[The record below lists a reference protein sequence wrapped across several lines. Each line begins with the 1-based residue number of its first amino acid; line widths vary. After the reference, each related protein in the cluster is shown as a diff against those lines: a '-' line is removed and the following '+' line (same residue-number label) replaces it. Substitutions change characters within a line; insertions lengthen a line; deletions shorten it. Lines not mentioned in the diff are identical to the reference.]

1 MKSTKK
7 SKIIGIGS
15 YLPEK
20 ILTNKDLEK
29 MVETSDEWITSRTGI
44 EERRIAKENEYC
56 SDIGAKAA
64 EKALQDADMS
74 IKEIDCIIV
83 ATISPDYLFPNTAC
97 LIQKKLEAN
106 TVACFDIQAACS
118 GFIYGLSIAKSYIDT
133 GLYKNVL
140 LIAAEKLS
148 SLVNYKD
155 RSTCILFGDGAAACI
170 VSQKERKGFA
180 IESLV
185 MGADGEQADLL
196 ILPAGGSRN
205 PASHK
210 TVDENK
216 HYLQMSGGKVFKH
229 AVRRMQQAAEESIK
243 KAGLKESD
251 INWLIPHQA
260 NIRIIEAIAK
270 RFPHLPEER
279 IYKDVVRKFG
289 NTSAS
294 SVGISLEKL
303 LHARKIH
310 VNDRVLLSAFG
321 AGFTWGATVLRYE

>member
-1 MKSTKK
+1 MKNTKK

-15 YLPEK
+15 YLPER

-29 MVETSDEWITSRTGI
+29 MVETSDEWITTRTGI
-44 EERRIAKENEYC
+44 EERRIAREDEYC
-56 SDIGAKAA
+56 SDIGAEAA
-64 EKALQDADMS
+64 KKALQDANMS
-74 IKEIDCIIV
+74 IDEIDCIIV
-83 ATISPDYLFPNTAC
+83 ATISPDYLFPSTAS
-97 LIQKKLEAN
+97 LIQKKLKAN

-118 GFIYGLSIAKSYIDT
+118 GFIYGLSIAKSYVDT
-133 GLYKNVL
+133 GLCKNVL

-170 VSQKERKGFA
+170 VSQKEQKGFA

-196 ILPAGGSRN
+196 ILPAGGSRI

-210 TVDENK
+210 TVDENM
-216 HYLQMSGGKVFKH
+216 HYLQMSGGEVFKH
-229 AVRRMQQAAEESIK
+229 AVRRMQQAAVESIE
-243 KAGLKESD
+243 KAGLQESD
-251 INWLIPHQA
+251 IDWLIPHQA

-270 RFPHLPEER
+270 RFSHLPEER

-303 LHARKIH
+303 IHEGKVHLH
-310 VNDRVLLSAFG
+310 DRVLLSAFG

>member
-1 MKSTKK
+1 MKNTKK

-29 MVETSDEWITSRTGI
+29 MVETSDEWIKSRTGI
-44 EERRIAKENEYC
+44 EERRIAKEDEYC
-56 SDIGAKAA
+56 SDIGAEAA
-64 EKALQDADMS
+64 KKALRDANMS
-74 IKEIDCIIV
+74 IDEIDCIIV
-83 ATISPDYLFPNTAC
+83 ATISPDYLFPSTAC
-97 LIQKKLEAN
+97 LVQKKLKAN
-106 TVACFDIQAACS
+106 TVASFDIQAACS
-118 GFIYGLSIAKSYIDT
+118 GFIYGLSIAKSYVDT

-170 VSQKERKGFA
+170 VSQKQQKGFA

-185 MGADGEQADLL
+185 MGSDGEQSDLL
-196 ILPAGGSRN
+196 ILPAGGSRK

-210 TVDENK
+210 TVDENM
-216 HYLQMSGGKVFKH
+216 HFLQMSGGEVFKH
-229 AVRRMQQAAEESIK
+229 AVRRMQQAAAESIE

-251 INWLIPHQA
+251 IDWLIPHQA

-270 RFPHLPEER
+270 RFSHLPEER

-294 SVGISLEKL
+294 SVGISLEQL
-303 LHARKIH
+303 IHEGKIH

-321 AGFTWGATVLRYE
+321 AGFTWAATVLHYE